1 MEEIAKRILEKMEKL
16 TFDNMDNFDKFDFF
30 RNEIED
36 DINFLCSQIE
46 NKEPTVVNDVS
57 DNEIDKVESNI
68 LKDYHDNS
76 EVVIGEML
84 SNVGVN
90 NISLEKAAS
99 LYASL
104 MNEVEGDLIV
114 QIYNNSI
121 SETDLDELGDYRKL

>member
-1 MEEIAKRILEKMEKL
+1 MKSLAKNILKDIEKL
-16 TFDNMDNFDKFDFF
+16 SFDNMDEFDKYDYFKNNMLKNIEWLCKQTL
-30 RNEIED
+30 NEKPMIITETSNDCISKIED
-36 DINFLCSQIE
+36 SLLE
-46 NKEPTVVNDVS
+46 E
-57 DNEIDKVESNI
+57 
-68 LKDYHDNS
+68 YHDNS